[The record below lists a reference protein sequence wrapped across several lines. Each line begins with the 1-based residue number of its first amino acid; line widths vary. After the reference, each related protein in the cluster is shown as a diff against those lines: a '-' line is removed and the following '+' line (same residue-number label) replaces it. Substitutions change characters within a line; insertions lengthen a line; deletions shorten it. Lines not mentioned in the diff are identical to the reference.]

1 MSLPRLF
8 LPWEDEFRR
17 QLSAQVGR
25 GRLELSAQSE
35 RDGRRTPPQSP
46 STVTWLGPT
55 AGRSANCKK
64 NSVLTPRSTCGWL
77 ASRPELFQVSVQPQL
92 SQTELGAAKKKRLT
106 EPCVALERQRS
117 REGRFL
123 RRELRG
129 RLQTLSRFGRAA
141 ARRSG
146 RSQTAARRRLAER
159 VQTFLAGTQLD
170 QSRLLQEV
178 VAATQKSDITEEL
191 VRLQSHVETMTD
203 LIASHEPVGKRLDF
217 LLQEINREVNTVGA
231 KADDAPLRHLVRRS
245 QRGGRK
251 IARTSAECRVTVCR
265 VRLTVS
271 ASPDRGCFF
280 CSRLLPE
287 RAKPRW
293 PSGCWIG

>member
-1 MSLPRLF
+1 MRSMTGYGSGSAAFPGGRVSAEIRTVNHRFLEMKMSLPRLF

-25 GRLELSAQSE
+25 GRLELSLNLS
-35 RDGRRTPPQSP
+35 GRTPHT
-46 STVTWLGPT
+46 STVSLNRDLARAYRRAFSELQKELGIDSPLDL
-55 AGRSANCKK
+55 R
-64 NSVLTPRSTCGWL
+64 LL

-92 SQTELGAAKKKRLT
+92 SQTELGAAKKAVDRALRS
-106 EPCVALERQRS
+106 LERQRS

-141 ARRSG
+141 TRRSG

-191 VRLQSHVETMTD
+191 VRLQSHVETMTA

-231 KADDAPLRHLVRRS
+231 KADDAPLRHLVV
-245 QRGGRK
+245 
-251 IARTSAECRVTVCR
+251 E
-265 VRLTVS
+265 
-271 ASPDRGCFF
+271 
-280 CSRLLPE
+280 
-287 RAKPRW
+287 AKEEVEKLREQVQNVE
-293 PSGCWIG
+293 